1 MSYIVTFLDTMSFI
15 NTEKSIIGYKIG
27 TIERLSTQVCPDLAN
42 LNRGRVLITLQIAQG
57 VVTNLH
63 RTNALQ
69 PKYAQYRTSQAFVL
83 QIEALDPKTL
93 QPQELLHTAHNFFY
107 YPHKDYTFVYETG
120 MYVYPDFYD
129 PCETNEVS
137 QGIHFYLDK
146 HTAIHNAMDGLY
158 NGSHIL
164 RRSNGSVYSKTDY
177 QEFQEVQKTYY
188 APSGAILKIIQRQNG
203 VYHGVIRQY
212 YLPSSVANGQI
223 IQQEHRFQQGQLVY
237 PILYNDPSGTFRI
250 EVYNPPKLD
259 RLVFRVFQNS
269 VWILEQPAKIL
280 GWNHEL
286 SSSRQMSKRRGVSQR
301 PVDPKQDV
309 SRLVYY
315 KYRYDLVVEQLLC
328 RWYLKTLKPLSTQR
342 LERERL
348 Q

>member
-1 MSYIVTFLDTMSFI
+1 MSLINF
-15 NTEKSIIGYKIG
+15 NTEKSIIGYKVGCID
-27 TIERLSTQVCPDLAN
+27 RLNTNVCPDLEN

-63 RTNALQ
+63 RKNAIQ

-83 QIEALDPKTL
+83 QIEAIDPKTL

-120 MYVYPDFYD
+120 MYVYPDFFD
-129 PCETNEVS
+129 PCDTNEVS

-146 HTAIHNAMDGLY
+146 HTAIHQAMDAVY
-158 NGSHIL
+158 NASHIL

-177 QEFQEVQKTYY
+177 QKFQETQRTYY
-188 APSGAILKIIQRQNG
+188 TSSGSIQKIIQRQNG

-212 YLPSSVANGQI
+212 YHN
-223 IQQEHRFQQGQLVY
+223 IQVIQSEHRFQQGQLVY

-250 EVYNPPKLD
+250 EVYHKED
-259 RLVFRVFQNS
+259 RLIFRVFQNG

-280 GWNHEL
+280 RWNHLIEKDRKDV
-286 SSSRQMSKRRGVSQR
+286 SNRQ
-301 PVDPKQDV
+301 VDQKQGV
-309 SRLVYY
+309 SRLFYY
-315 KYRYDLVVEQLLC
+315 KYRYDLVVEHLLC
-328 RWYLKTLKPLSTQR
+328 RWYLKTLKPLSAKR